1 MPDPKDTYPLPCKQ
15 HADEL
20 AQIRKD
26 LGHAPEFGRAGEG
39 IAGQLHAI
47 QQEVASLS
55 GAVSSLR
62 SAGNRI
68 AWIVVAAVLASTAVG
83 VASRIR
89 FEPVAHGHEAS
100 LP

>member
-1 MPDPKDTYPLPCKQ
+1 MPDTKDTYPLPCKQ

-20 AQIRKD
+20 AQIRRD
-26 LGHAPEFGRAGEG
+26 LGHAPEFGRSGEG

-47 QQEVASLS
+47 QQEVACLS
-55 GAVSSLR
+55 SAVSSLR

-83 VASRIR
+83 FASRIR
-89 FEPVAHGHEAS
+89 LEPVELKTEARS
-100 LP
+100 P